1 MVRGQNSAPLPD
13 LKYVICSKTGAKRAI
28 MPEPSPSSAPPPP
41 DAAPPLRPLTPL
53 QMWIVALGVVAMGVG
68 MTINFVVV
76 APLTRDAGL
85 TEIEVAGILT
95 LSALFFALMTPIW
108 GRWADRFGRKRVMV
122 ASLAFAGLTNAGFA
136 LALDQAL
143 AGTLLGLNAVLS
155 LGLIRTSFGL
165 LSPGVFPASM
175 GMIIEATT
183 PKTRAAG
190 MGLFGTAMSIGSI
203 IGPAG
208 AAALAPFG
216 ALAPL
221 WGSILFSWVCALV
234 LAFALPKSRTRRPG
248 GLRPQPLKLT
258 DKRIRPHMIFL
269 LAYFIIVGGIQM
281 TLGFLVADRYG
292 LARADAVQAT
302 GLAFGSLALAMII
315 VQFGY
320 VQRRYPDPKRML
332 PTGLIFVALGYLVAA
347 VFEPFVLMCL
357 GFFIVGMGAALVVPA
372 ANALGSLA
380 VSPQDQPSAAAVLS
394 SAPPWAFVIGPLL
407 GAQLYQIDPLTPLL
421 ASAAMMIVLFVYAT
435 RVTLR
440 SEA

>member
-1 MVRGQNSAPLPD
+1 MPETAPDKSPM
-13 LKYVICSKTGAKRAI
+13 STGA
-28 MPEPSPSSAPPPP
+28 EQ
-41 DAAPPLRPLTPL
+41 PLRPLTAL
-53 QMWIVALGVVAMGVG
+53 QMSIVALGIVAMGVG

-95 LSALFFALMTPIW
+95 LSALFFALMTPYW
-108 GRWADRFGRKRVMV
+108 GRWADRFGRKRVMI
-122 ASLAFAGLTNAGFA
+122 ASLTFAGLTNAGFA
-136 LALDQAL
+136 LALNQAL
-143 AGTLLGLNAVLS
+143 AGALVGLNAVLS
-155 LGLIRTSFGL
+155 LGLIRISFGF

-190 MGLFGTAMSIGSI
+190 MGLFGTAMSVGSI

-208 AAALAPFG
+208 AAVLAPFG

-221 WGSILFSWVCALV
+221 WGSILFSWVCALI
-234 LAFALPKSRTRRPG
+234 LAFALPRSRTQRPG
-248 GLRPQPLKLT
+248 SLRPTPLKLT
-258 DKRIRPHMIFL
+258 DKRIRPHMLFL
-269 LAYFIIVGGIQM
+269 FAYFVIVGGIQM
-281 TLGFLVADRYG
+281 TMGFLVSDRYG
-292 LARADAVQAT
+292 LARADAVQFT
-302 GLAFGSLALAMII
+302 GLAFGALALAMII

-320 VQRRYPDPKRML
+320 VQRRNPDPRRML
-332 PTGLIFVALGYLVAA
+332 PRGLIAVALGYLVAA
-347 VFEPFVLMCL
+347 AFEPFAMMCF
-357 GFFIVGMGAALVVPA
+357 GFFIVGIGAALVVPA

-407 GAQLYQIDPLTPLL
+407 GAQLYQINPLTPLI
-421 ASAAMMIVLFVYAT
+421 ASSGMMMILFVYAT

-440 SEA
+440 AQAI